1 MTYFIGNY
9 TLYNLKFYSDLLDN
23 IDKLCEEYI
32 SNVRDLLPAERKEY
46 FAKIENAFQKSRE
59 YGDDKVQL
67 AVQTYEM
74 VKKYI
79 IYIYIT
85 SLSNFYFSFQPF

>member
-1 MTYFIGNY
+1 MLFGSGVRTNEFFYY
-9 TLYNLKFYSDLLDN
+9 KFYFLFIFPNFYLIAFIDLLDD

-32 SNVRDLLPAERKEY
+32 SKVRDLLPAERKEY

-74 VKKYI
+74 V
-79 IYIYIT
+79 
-85 SLSNFYFSFQPF
+85 N

>member
-1 MTYFIGNY
+1 MYLISTEIVFI
-9 TLYNLKFYSDLLDN
+9 DLLDD

-32 SNVRDLLPAERKEY
+32 SKVRDLLPAERKEY

-74 VKKYI
+74 VIWTILFKCFFI
-79 IYIYIT
+79 ISKTLKLWQKTKI
-85 SLSNFYFSFQPF
+85 